1 MKKILLV
8 GKINRTLEDLNVC
21 LAERFNV
28 QVCGDTVDL
37 VKGMMKIFHPDMI
50 VVSAKDL
57 GEEGTDIFDML
68 WKSFSNIHVMIIGT
82 NDECDRYSGYF
93 ENRQFEKFLRPMS
106 KNQLLTRCSKYLRVD
121 SKNTEEEEEEPRKLI
136 LVVDDSPLSLRGT
149 KGMLEGKY
157 DVMVAPSAK
166 RAFKCMSKRMPDLI
180 LLDYEMPEM
189 NGKDFLENL
198 RFDADYFEI
207 PVIFLTAKADKAH
220 IASVLDL
227 EPAGYFVKPL
237 RQDKVLTAIE
247 DVLAGK
253 KLW

>member
-8 GKINRTLEDLNVC
+8 GKLNRTLEDLNMC
-21 LAERFNV
+21 LAEMFAV
-28 QVCGDTVDL
+28 QVCGDSVEL
-37 VKGMMKIFHPDMI
+37 VKGMMKIFRPDMI
-50 VVSAKDL
+50 VVSAKEL
-57 GEEGTDIFDML
+57 GEEATDIFDML
-68 WKSFSNIHVMIIGT
+68 WKAFSNIHVMIIGT
-82 NDECDRYSGYF
+82 NDECDTYSGYF
-93 ENRQFEKFLRPMS
+93 ENKQFERFLRPMS
-106 KNQLLTRCSKYLRVD
+106 KNQLLTRCSKYLGV
-121 SKNTEEEEEEPRKLI
+121 NTSGDEEKEEEIKKLI

-157 DVMVAPSAK
+157 DVMVATSAK
-166 RAFKCMSKRMPDLI
+166 RAFRCMNKRMPDLI

-189 NGKDFLENL
+189 NGKEFLENL

-207 PVIFLTAKADKAH
+207 PVIFLTAQADKAH
-220 IASVLDL
+220 LASVLDL

-237 RQDKVLTAIE
+237 RQDKVMQAIE